1 MSLVKV
7 LIVDDQEP
15 FRRAASAVVGA
26 LEGFEVVGGAESGE
40 DSIAAVTRLRPDLV
54 LMDVN
59 LSGMHG
65 MNGMAATRR
74 IRELVPSTVVVLL
87 STYDRAEYGAE
98 ADECGAVAFLAK
110 SALDGDAVLRAW
122 NTRRASEWDVDSQ
135 RGHTGGL
142 GDLGPTS

>member
-1 MSLVKV
+1 MDLVKM

-26 LEGFEVVGGAESGE
+26 LEGFEVVGEAESGE
-40 DSIAAVTRLRPDLV
+40 DSIAAVTRLGADMV

-59 LSGMHG
+59 LPG

-110 SALDGDAVLRAW
+110 SAFDGDAVLHAW
-122 NTRRASEWDVDSQ
+122 NTRTAEKWDVDSQ
-135 RGHTGGL
+135 GGDTGGL
-142 GDLGPTS
+142 GDLGPAS